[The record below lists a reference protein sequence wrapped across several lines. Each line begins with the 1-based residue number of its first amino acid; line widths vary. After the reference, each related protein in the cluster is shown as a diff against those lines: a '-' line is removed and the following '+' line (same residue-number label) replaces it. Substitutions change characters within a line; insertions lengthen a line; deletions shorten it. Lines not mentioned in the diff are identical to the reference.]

1 MATITIEIPDG
12 ASRKE
17 KIEALCK
24 AREPHQ
30 MALDAINAQ
39 IGAIQRA
46 CPHTNAYRGR
56 DISGGPDGH
65 CHDCGY
71 SW

>member
-1 MATITIEIPDG
+1 MATITIEIPEG
-12 ASRKE
+12 ATVKQ
-17 KIEALCK
+17 KIEALTK
-24 AREPHQ
+24 ALEPINLQREAILGQ
-30 MALDAINAQ
+30 IAAL
-39 IGAIQRA
+39 QRA

-65 CHDCGY
+65 CYDCGY